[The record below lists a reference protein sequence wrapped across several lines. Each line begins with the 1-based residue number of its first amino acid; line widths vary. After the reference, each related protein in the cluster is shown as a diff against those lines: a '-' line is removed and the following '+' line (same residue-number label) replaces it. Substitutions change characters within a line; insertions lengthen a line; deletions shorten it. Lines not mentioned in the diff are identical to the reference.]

1 MNLKQRIEQDLKAAM
16 LQGNKTLVTTL
27 RGLKSSILYAEVAAS
42 KRDQGL
48 SDEEA
53 TVVLRKELKKRQESA
68 ELYTQGG
75 NHERSQAEL
84 EEAAVIQD
92 YLPAALSDDELSK
105 SIDQAIADVGELSQQ
120 TMGQVIGK
128 VKQLTAG
135 SVDGARIAQAIKERL
150 NQ

>member
-1 MNLKQRIEQDLKAAM
+1 MELKQRIEQDLKAAM
-16 LQGNKTLVTTL
+16 LQGNKILVTTL

-53 TVVLRKELKKRQESA
+53 TAVLRKELKKRQESA

-75 NHERSQAEL
+75 NPERSKAEL
-84 EEAAVIQD
+84 EEAAAIQG
-92 YLPAALSDDELSK
+92 YLPAELSDDKLSE
-105 SIDQAIADVGELSQQ
+105 SIDQAISDVGELSPQ
-120 TMGQVIGK
+120 TMGQIIGK

-135 SVDGARIAQAIKERL
+135 SVDGARIAKAIKERL